1 MASSLEPAKP
11 LILIKGSRHGGMLKR
26 SNHSIH
32 LNWIRYPNQQL
43 SVEHDAGDGTSIS
56 AAALAAG
63 HAGRIS
69 RGAAPRLEQK
79 QGERGHSRDPLY
91 PFLSLPRVGCLFV
104 GGGKPCETKERE

>member
-1 MASSLEPAKP
+1 
-11 LILIKGSRHGGMLKR
+11 MLKR

-63 HAGRIS
+63 HAWRIS

-79 QGERGHSRDPLY
+79 QGERGRATRFTLSSRSPGLVV
-91 PFLSLPRVGCLFV
+91 FSWGEANRVRPRRESREECERGSRERGGGGVCV
-104 GGGKPCETKERE
+104 GGE